1 MNKLFLTGRI
11 GRIETKTLSNG
22 VVNNISLAVDKSRKT
37 DQGWINETEWFQVQ
51 LFKETK
57 LQKGDLIAMEGNIS
71 NRKYEKDGVTHY
83 VTDITAFRVEL
94 LYRKPATDTP
104 PVGNEP
110 IGPEPGDNGD
120 LNLSF

>member
-1 MNKLFLTGRI
+1 MNKLFLTGHI
-11 GRIETKTLSNG
+11 GRIETKTLTNG
-22 VVNNISLAVDKSRKT
+22 VVNNISIAVDKSRKT

-57 LQKGDLIAMEGNIS
+57 LQKGDLIAMEGGIS

-83 VTDITAFRVEL
+83 VTDITAFRMEL
-94 LYRKPATDTP
+94 LHRKTTTDTP

-110 IGPEPGDNGD
+110 IGPGDNGD
-120 LNLSF
+120 LNLPF